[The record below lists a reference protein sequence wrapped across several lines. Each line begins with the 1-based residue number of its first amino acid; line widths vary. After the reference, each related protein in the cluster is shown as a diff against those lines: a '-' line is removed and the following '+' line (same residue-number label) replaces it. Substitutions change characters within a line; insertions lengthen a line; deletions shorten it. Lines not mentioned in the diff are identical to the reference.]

1 MPEASYA
8 EAIRNIESVL
18 VPFEGVRELAPWEM
32 SPHKDHF
39 SHAWEVPGLC
49 KNPALALRVLVK
61 KNLPYDPPRIA
72 VAPCPAGLV
81 WPHLEENGLLCLKG
95 DDEGFPISNPGEF
108 VLRLLGRASIVVD
121 SGVAGNNVQD
131 FESEFV
137 SYWIRWSRT
146 HGKMISICQPGGLS
160 RFVPVWFSKNHD
172 FVAADTEEALKKW
185 IENRFSD
192 ATPNN
197 MTFRQVPLLSLHR
210 PLRPDEYPTSL
221 GMLRRKLRGSSSC
234 MDLLDKAI
242 SAAAIENNKST
253 LVMLEARS
261 ESGPAFAAVI
271 VDRPDNLANGFRQR
285 LPKELLLSRYDAASV
300 SGMAVVRY
308 DPSWVHGRDN
318 SPNLQTLRTKV
329 VAIAGLG
336 ALGSGVTELLAK
348 VGVGKILLIDP
359 QVLESCN
366 VSRHSMGISDVGKT
380 KVNAIADNL
389 KNRFPH
395 GSFEPVPTTLTEVLK
410 SNPQSVESADLII
423 ALTGQWSAESFL
435 DALAHAE
442 EGAKLPGIVYGWLEP
457 HAAAG
462 HALTILGHRHSLS
475 CVLDD
480 EGYDRLPVAEW
491 SNPTDIPVP
500 ACGGTFQPYGAI
512 ELSHIQALVADLIVD
527 VLLGHTSESTRRTW
541 VSSERNLIRS
551 NGVWNPEWIARYGN
565 PGPGERVLCPSLSPC
580 SNCGLTA

>member
-1 MPEASYA
+1 MLEASYA

-32 SPHKDHF
+32 FPDKDHF

-49 KNPALALRVLVK
+49 KDPTLALRVLVQE
-61 KNLPYDPPRIA
+61 NLPYDPPRIA
-72 VAPCPAGLV
+72 VAPCPADLA

-95 DDEGFPISNPGEF
+95 DDEGFPISNPGAF
-108 VLRLLGRASIVVD
+108 VLRLLKRASIVVD
-121 SGVAGNNVQD
+121 SGVAGSNVQD

-137 SYWIRWSRT
+137 SYWNRWSRT
-146 HGKMISICQPGGLS
+146 SVKVISICQPGGLS
-160 RFVPVWFSKNHD
+160 RFVHAWFSKNYGV
-172 FVAADTEEALKKW
+172 VAADTEEALKKW
-185 IENRFSD
+185 LENRFSGL
-192 ATPNN
+192 TTNN
-197 MTFRQVPLLSLHR
+197 LTFRQVPLLSLHR
-210 PLRPDEYPTSL
+210 PPRPDEYPTSL
-221 GMLRRKLRGSSSC
+221 GMLRRILQGSSSC
-234 MDLLDKAI
+234 LDLLDEAML
-242 SAAAIENNKST
+242 AAEIENRKPT

-261 ESGPAFAAVI
+261 ESGPAFAAVL
-271 VDRPDNLANGFRQR
+271 VNRPDNLTNGFRKR
-285 LPKELLLSRYDAASV
+285 LPKKLLLSRYDVASV

-308 DPSWVHGRDN
+308 DPSWIHGRDN
-318 SPNLQTLRTKV
+318 SHNLQTLRKKV

-336 ALGSGVTELLAK
+336 SLGSGVAELLAK

-359 QVLESCN
+359 QVLASCN
-366 VSRHSMGISDVGKT
+366 VSRHSMGISDVGNK
-380 KVNAIADNL
+380 KVDAIADNL
-389 KNRFPH
+389 KKRFPH
-395 GSFEPVPTTLTEVLK
+395 GSFETVPTTLTEVLK
-410 SNPQSVESADLII
+410 FNPQSLESADLMV

-435 DALAHAE
+435 DALARSE

-462 HALTILGHRHSLS
+462 HALAILGHRHSLS

-480 EGYDRLPVAEW
+480 EGYDRVPVAQW
-491 SNPTDIPVP
+491 SNPTSIPVP

-541 VSSERNLIRS
+541 ISSERNLIRS
-551 NGVWNPEWIARYGN
+551 NGAWNPEWIARYGN
-565 PGPGERVLCPSLSPC
+565 PDLGEIALCPSLSPC